1 MLSIRIDREITQD
14 LDRAASLEWLE
25 TNGLGG
31 WAGATVA
38 GLHSRSD
45 HGLLV
50 AALETP
56 ARRTVLLSRLDETL
70 TLDGEDF
77 HLACNQFPGAIA
89 PRGFE
94 HLTSFEKTL
103 FPVFEYEAGGVRL
116 KKTVA
121 AVDGE
126 NTTLVLY
133 EVLEAPGPFILTLR
147 PFLAARGPHALTT
160 AHQTAAPATAFAPG
174 VLQLRADPDA
184 AGVSVEV
191 PDASFEAAPQW
202 WYRFEYEMDRQR
214 GYDFREDLWTPGALR
229 RELGPGD
236 RLGVVISA
244 VPPAGP
250 EDLAA
255 RDAFAL
261 FDKERRRRE
270 KILKSL
276 PVQDGLARF
285 LSLAADAF
293 LVRRAP
299 GSANGGPAVLA
310 GYPWSAEHSRDT
322 LIALPGLCLVTGRHD
337 EAKKILRA
345 FARSLDRGLLPEHTA
360 ADAPLWLFVAVHKY
374 LQAAGDEAFVKTL
387 LPALRKVIH
396 HYDKGTRHGIRTDA
410 DGLVAIG
417 DPDEPPLALTWM
429 DASAGGRPVTPRTG
443 KAVEVNALWYNALMI
458 LAALE
463 ERLGD
468 ADEAKRLAQ
477 RARRVQKRFAEVF
490 WNEERGY
497 LYDTVPAGPEAD
509 GTGPDASLR
518 PNQVFA
524 LSLPFPLLSK
534 GRAAWVLKALEDQ
547 LYTPVGLR
555 TLAPTDPQY
564 RFTSEGDPTA
574 RALAAHQGTVWTWL
588 LGPYLTAL
596 VHVRGAAGRR
606 KALEAIQALRP
617 RLAEAGLG
625 SLSEIYDAE
634 PPHTSRGCIARA
646 WSVAEVLRA
655 YIEDIH
661 PEGSGSKKTPGAP
674 RASKAPVQKAAR
686 ATKTAPK
693 N

>member
-14 LDRAASLEWLE
+14 LERAASLEWLE

-31 WAGATVA
+31 WAGTTVA

-133 EVLEAPGPFILTLR
+133 EVLEAPGPFVLTLR
-147 PFLAARGPHALTT
+147 PFLPARGPHALTL
-160 AHQTAAPATAFAPG
+160 AHQAAAPETAFEPG
-174 VLQLRADPDA
+174 VLQLRANPDA

-191 PDASFEAAPQW
+191 PEATFEADPQW

-244 VPPAGP
+244 LPLAGS
-250 EDLAA
+250 AA
-255 RDAFAL
+255 AADVAATRDAFAL

-276 PVQDGLARF
+276 PVQDSLARF
-285 LSLAADAF
+285 LSLSADAF

-299 GSANGGPAVLA
+299 GSANGASGGPAVLA

-345 FARSLDRGLLPEHTA
+345 FARGLDKGLLPEHTA

-374 LQAAGDEAFVKTL
+374 LQATGDETFVKTL
-387 LPALRKVIH
+387 LPALRKVVH
-396 HYDKGTRHGIRTDA
+396 HYDRGTRHGIRTDA

-417 DPDEPPLALTWM
+417 DPNAPPLALTWM
-429 DASAGGRPVTPRTG
+429 DATVGGRPVTPRTG
-443 KAVEVNALWYNALMI
+443 KAVEVNALWYNALTI

-468 ADEAKRLAQ
+468 ADEAKHLVQ
-477 RARRVQKRFAEVF
+477 RARRVQKRFGEVF
-490 WNEERGY
+490 WNEEKGY
-497 LYDTVPAGPEAD
+497 LNDTVPAGPDAD

-564 RFTSEGDPTA
+564 CFTSAGDPTA

-661 PEGSGSKKTPGAP
+661 P
-674 RASKAPVQKAAR
+674 
-686 ATKTAPK
+686 
-693 N
+693 